1 MIGPAV
7 QLAGKYASM
16 IPALIAKGG
25 AKAATVA
32 GKVGGKAA
40 EKTARD
46 VATRA
51 VMTARSPQMKQ
62 ALMEAGIQ
70 GLGTTLATGD
80 LGKGVQAAGLNAAGN
95 FGLGMGLDALSAN
108 QNVDPRVRNAA
119 NNEYVRLA
127 GQMGIGALANSA
139 VSNRSVASQTIS
151 PDQQAALMS
160 GQAAIMTAATNQYD
174 AEQQGMANMMNQG
187 NQAFSTASDL
197 LRSTPQYVMPQFNV

>member
-1 MIGPAV
+1 
-7 QLAGKYASM
+7 M

-80 LGKGVQAAGLNAAGN
+80 LGKGVQAAGLNTVGN

-108 QNVDPRVRNAA
+108 KNVDPRVRDAA

>member
-1 MIGPAV
+1 MIGAAV

-16 IPALIAKGG
+16 IPGLIAKGG

-51 VMTARSPQMKQ
+51 EMTARSPQMKQ
-62 ALMEAGIQ
+62 ALAEAGIQ

-80 LGKGVQAAGLNAAGN
+80 LSKGVQAAGLNAVGN

-108 QNVDPRVRNAA
+108 KNIDPRVRNAA

-127 GQMGIGALANSA
+127 GQMGIGALANKA
-139 VSNRSVASQTIS
+139 VNRSIASQTIS
-151 PDQQAALMS
+151 PDQQASLMA
-160 GQAAIMTAATNQYD
+160 GQASIMTAATNQYD
-174 AEQQGMANMMNQG
+174 AEQQAMANILSQG
-187 NQAFSTASDL
+187 NQTFSTAADL

>member
-1 MIGPAV
+1 
-7 QLAGKYASM
+7 M

-80 LGKGVQAAGLNAAGN
+80 LGKGVQAAGLNTVGN

-108 QNVDPRVRNAA
+108 KNIDPRVRNAA

-127 GQMGIGALANSA
+127 GQLGIGALANSA
-139 VSNRSVASQTIS
+139 VSNRSVASQTVS
-151 PDQQAALMS
+151 PDQQAALMA
-160 GQAAIMTAATNQYD
+160 GQASIMTAATNQYD
-174 AEQQGMANMMNQG
+174 AEQQARANILNQG
-187 NQAFSTASDL
+187 NQAFSTAADL